1 MGIQRLLPSRINIGV
16 SNYEIIHKIIVKSSK
31 IEDKIGE
38 MFKSII
44 PQEIDKND
52 KIEF

>member
-1 MGIQRLLPSRINIGV
+1 
-16 SNYEIIHKIIVKSSK
+16 
-31 IEDKIGE
+31 

-52 KIEF
+52 KIEFWMIEQLDLKF